1 MCRDRDHLAMKYLCL
16 DVGDRRVGVAFG
28 DSDLRIATPVDV
40 FTRISIQQDAR
51 TIADLARNYD
61 ATQFVIGLPRN
72 MNGSQGAQAE
82 SVIEYAEE
90 ISHAIQMPVTFW
102 DERLTTIE
110 ATRRTQET
118 QDDTRKPRSVR
129 RGKKVKRT
137 LDAIAASV
145 ILQDFLDSQTN
156 EIV

>member
-1 MCRDRDHLAMKYLCL
+1 MKYLCL

-40 FTRISIQQDAR
+40 LTRVSIHQDAR
-51 TIADLARNYD
+51 AIADLVRNYD
-61 ATQFVIGLPRN
+61 ATQLLIGLPRN
-72 MNGSQGAQAE
+72 MDGTQGAQAE

-90 ISHAIQMPVTFW
+90 ISDAIHVPVSFW
-102 DERLTTIE
+102 DERLTTVE

-118 QDDTRKPRSVR
+118 QELTQKPRSVR
-129 RGKKVKRT
+129 HGKKIKRT

-145 ILQDFLDSQTN
+145 ILQDFLDSQKN
-156 EIV
+156 ETE

>member
-1 MCRDRDHLAMKYLCL
+1 MKYLCL

-40 FTRISIQQDAR
+40 LTRVSIPHDAR

-61 ATQFVIGLPRN
+61 ATQLLVGLPRN
-72 MNGSQGAQAE
+72 MDGTQGAQAE

-90 ISHAIQMPVTFW
+90 ISDAIRLPVSFW
-102 DERLTTIE
+102 DERLTTVE
-110 ATRRTQET
+110 ATRRTQESQALT
-118 QDDTRKPRSVR
+118 QKPRSGR
-129 RGKKVKRT
+129 RGKKTRRT

-145 ILQDFLDSQTN
+145 ILQDFLDSQKN
-156 EIV
+156 ETP

>member
-1 MCRDRDHLAMKYLCL
+1 MKYLCL
-16 DVGDRRVGVAFG
+16 DVGDRRVGVATG

-51 TIADLARNYD
+51 AIADLARNYD
-61 ATQFVIGLPRN
+61 ATRLVIGLPRN
-72 MNGSQGAQAE
+72 MDGTQGTQAE

-90 ISHAIQMPVTFW
+90 ISDAIRLPVLFW
-102 DERLTTIE
+102 DERLTTVE
-110 ATRRTQET
+110 ATRRTQESQSLT
-118 QDDTRKPRSVR
+118 QKPRSAR

-145 ILQDFLDSQTN
+145 ILQDFLDSQKN
-156 EIV
+156 ETS